1 MPESEIMLITAA
13 TLAARALAIVAGML
27 VCLDSFKI
35 MTGIEHPAH
44 HPKGN
49 ALAWGLIA
57 ITAFA
62 GSVAFIYIRQFSP
75 TSAHSWTGQAT
86 TLGLWFGLSA
96 GLVWRAAIR
105 SFRPGLLFLSGAIF
119 YLAGFGLSVAEALR

>member
-1 MPESEIMLITAA
+1 MPESEIMLIPAA
-13 TLAARALAIVAGML
+13 TLSARALAIVAGML

-57 ITAFA
+57 ITAIA
-62 GSVAFIYIRQFSP
+62 GSATFIYIRQFNP
-75 TSAHSWTGQAT
+75 LSAHSTIGQVS
-86 TLGLWFGLSA
+86 TLGLWLGISA

-105 SFRPGLLFLSGAIF
+105 SFRPGLLFLSGGIF
-119 YLAGFGLSVAEALR
+119 YLAGLALSVVEAMR